1 MDKKNKKKTVIKRK
15 SDESGEGEKKQKI
28 MVNRKNVQE
37 EKEKVEVVNQV
48 VEVPVEQGQQIVHTG
63 QLVEGNFEQP
73 VFVNMKGEP
82 VQLGPNTVILYEQ
95 SGNPS
100 NFAFGGM
107 WTMDSS
113 GRIVMAETI
122 YDVKGEPE
130 EEGANFV
137 QSNTEVTTLVA
148 TGTGAVRWLNQKYDF
163 VVRKLQL
170 NYDAGVKL
178 LHSPTGCIQCVYL
191 TTPSMQLA
199 FNAVPQFLCIETGIS
214 TLIGED
220 LTWLL
225 DTFKSCNPA
234 WRQVRCVVCDP
245 TKCQQAARAAARLCS
260 AAGHTT
266 QPTTHTTQPTTQP
279 ALSPHGELAARCKTY
294 ALALLRGDHTL
305 TQLQVLKRSI
315 IGTGAGTL
323 RLWEL
328 LSRPNG
334 AIAKLDSW
342 LEADNYT
349 NILHKNTYVPSIKLE
364 RLVTKFQNLV
374 RNPLQLDEFVS
385 IFFNVANQLEND
397 RRTFALS
404 RLRVSTSLHHLY
416 SSPGCLIPDR
426 LILHILQR
434 GQPARERQ
442 ADLRAQ
448 QATARERQADLRAQQ
463 ATGEYQLTPSLLFPW
478 VSYTRPFSS
487 IFFNVA
493 NQLENDRRTFA
504 LSRLRFVSIFF
515 NVANQLENDR
525 RTFALSRLRV
535 STMLHHLY
543 SSPGCLI
550 PDRLILHILQRGQ
563 PARERQKDLRAQQ
576 ATARER
582 QADLRAQQ
590 ATGEYHVTP
599 NLYFL
604 PVVSYTRL
612 TVFGPPSSLQRWQT
626 QLEND
631 RRTFALSQLQGEYLR
646 YTHTLLFSWDTETL
660 KQSPTDTITQYA
672 YNLMS
677 HQTKKHSSAAI
688 CKYGTSTQECSCLFS
703 KVFRLPCRHI
713 LMLTTE
719 LKVKTHIPFE
729 PRWTVQHCLFGC
741 ENLNSATTNNT
752 GAGSF
757 LEQVVVEA
765 EDAPRQTMQQSAV
778 HQVGGVRQQQ
788 YVLATAGQPAT
799 PVSQVIFCGGGVG
812 GVSGVSNVGGGAPV
826 ITSVLS
832 AGGAVLTPHHS
843 LHH

>member
-1 MDKKNKKKTVIKRK
+1 MDKKSKKKTVIKRK
-15 SDESGEGEKKQKI
+15 SDEPTESEKKQKI
-28 MVNRKNVQE
+28 MVNRKNE

-63 QLVEGNFEQP
+63 QLVEGNFEQS

-107 WTMDSS
+107 WTVDPS

-130 EEGANFV
+130 EENANFV
-137 QSNTEVTTLVA
+137 QSNTEVSTQQVEEQQSTYQQFEISSGAQVEGQQEYEVAIIENPPAETTESTESQIVTTEEQLVA
-148 TGTGAVRWLNQKYDF
+148 VGTGAVRWLNQKCDF

-178 LHSPTGCIQCVYL
+178 LHSQSGCIQCVYL
-191 TTPSMQLA
+191 TTSNMQLA
-199 FNAVPQFLCIETGIS
+199 FNAVPQFLCIETGIEFNSTIPTVGGTGTPAIKHNVTLFLAEDGNGKSVIVSAGIS
-214 TLIGED
+214 TLIGDD

-225 DTFKSCNPA
+225 ETFKSCNPA

-245 TKCQQAARAAARLCS
+245 TKSQQAVRGAFPSAHVTCSVWQAARAAARLCVEV
-260 AAGHTT
+260 ARAHDAVL
-266 QPTTHTTQPTTQP
+266 P
-279 ALSPHGELAARCKTY
+279 ADDVAARVKTY
-294 ALALLRGDHTL
+294 ALALLRGDHAAP
-305 TQLQVLKRSI
+305 QLQALKRGI

-328 LSRPNG
+328 MTRPNG
-334 AIAKLDSW
+334 VMAKLDTW

-349 NILHKNTYVPSIKLE
+349 NILHKGLE
-364 RLVTKFQNLV
+364 RLVTKFQSLV
-374 RNPLQLDEFVS
+374 RDHVQSDEFVS
-385 IFFNVANQLEND
+385 LFFNVANQLENE

-404 RLRVSTSLHHLY
+404 RLRET
-416 SSPGCLIPDR
+416 
-426 LILHILQR
+426 
-434 GQPARERQ
+434 
-442 ADLRAQ
+442 
-448 QATARERQADLRAQQ
+448 
-463 ATGEYQLTPSLLFPW
+463 
-478 VSYTRPFSS
+478 
-487 IFFNVA
+487 
-493 NQLENDRRTFA
+493 EN
-504 LSRLRFVSIFF
+504 
-515 NVANQLENDR
+515 
-525 RTFALSRLRV
+525 
-535 STMLHHLY
+535 
-543 SSPGCLI
+543 
-550 PDRLILHILQRGQ
+550 
-563 PARERQKDLRAQQ
+563 
-576 ATARER
+576 
-582 QADLRAQQ
+582 
-590 ATGEYHVTP
+590 
-599 NLYFL
+599 
-604 PVVSYTRL
+604 
-612 TVFGPPSSLQRWQT
+612 
-626 QLEND
+626 
-631 RRTFALSQLQGEYLR
+631 
-646 YTHTLLFSWDTETL
+646 L

-677 HQTKKHSSAAI
+677 HQTKLAQKCLDDRAGRKHSSAAI

-741 ENLNSATTNNT
+741 ETVTSNSTTSTTSGNT
-752 GAGSF
+752 F
-757 LEQVVVEA
+757 MEQVVVET
-765 EDAPRQTMQQSAV
+765 EDQHRQTIQQQPQQI

-788 YVLATAGQPAT
+788 YVLATPGQPAT

-812 GVSGVSNVGGGAPV
+812 GVGSVPAVSGGAPV
-826 ITSVLS
+826 LTSVLPP
-832 AGGAVLTPHHS
+832 GGAVLTPHHA

>member
-15 SDESGEGEKKQKI
+15 TEDSGESEKKSKI
-28 MVNRKNVQE
+28 MVNRKNE
-37 EKEKVEVVNQV
+37 EKKETVEVVNQV

-137 QSNTEVTTLVA
+137 QSNTEVTTQQVEEPQNTYQQFELSSGTAVDGQQEYEVAIIDNSPAEATETPEPQVVTNEDQLVA

-178 LHSPTGCIQCVYL
+178 LHSQSGCIQCVYL

-199 FNAVPQFLCIETGIS
+199 FNAVPQFLCIETGIEFNSSIPTVGGTGTPLLKHNVTLFLAEDGNGKSVIVSAGIS

-225 DTFKSCNPA
+225 ETFKSCNPA

-245 TKCQQAARAAARLCS
+245 TKCQQAVRSAFPSAHVTCSVWQASVASARLCVES
-260 AAGHTT
+260 ARRDDAL
-266 QPTTHTTQPTTQP
+266 
-279 ALSPHGELAARCKTY
+279 LSPPDVAAHCKTY
-294 ALALLRGDHTL
+294 ALALLRGEHTQQ
-305 TQLQVLKRSI
+305 QLQVLKRGI

-323 RLWEL
+323 RLWDA
-328 LSRPNG
+328 LSRPQG
-334 AIAKLDSW
+334 PLAKLDAW

-349 NILHKNTYVPSIKLE
+349 NILHKGLE
-364 RLVTKFQNLV
+364 RLVTKFQNMI
-374 RNPLQLDEFVS
+374 RNEVQLDEFVS
-385 IFFNVANQLEND
+385 IFFTVANQLENE

-404 RLRVSTSLHHLY
+404 RLR
-416 SSPGCLIPDR
+416 
-426 LILHILQR
+426 
-434 GQPARERQ
+434 
-442 ADLRAQ
+442 
-448 QATARERQADLRAQQ
+448 
-463 ATGEYQLTPSLLFPW
+463 
-478 VSYTRPFSS
+478 
-487 IFFNVA
+487 
-493 NQLENDRRTFA
+493 
-504 LSRLRFVSIFF
+504 
-515 NVANQLENDR
+515 
-525 RTFALSRLRV
+525 
-535 STMLHHLY
+535 
-543 SSPGCLI
+543 
-550 PDRLILHILQRGQ
+550 
-563 PARERQKDLRAQQ
+563 
-576 ATARER
+576 
-582 QADLRAQQ
+582 
-590 ATGEYHVTP
+590 
-599 NLYFL
+599 
-604 PVVSYTRL
+604 
-612 TVFGPPSSLQRWQT
+612 
-626 QLEND
+626 
-631 RRTFALSQLQGEYLR
+631 
-646 YTHTLLFSWDTETL
+646 DTENL

-677 HQTKKHSSAAI
+677 HQTKLAQKCLDDRAGRKHSSAAI
-688 CKYGTSTQECSCLFS
+688 SKYGTSTQECSCLFS

-741 ENLNSATTNNT
+741 ENLNSTTTNS
-752 GAGSF
+752 AGGTSF
-757 LEQVVVEA
+757 MEQVVVES
-765 EDAPRQTMQQSAV
+765 EEQHRQSIQQPQQV

-788 YVLATAGQPAT
+788 YVLATPGQPAT
-799 PVSQVIFCGGGVG
+799 PVSQVIFMGGGVG
-812 GVSGVSNVGGGAPV
+812 GVAGTAPV
-826 ITSVLS
+826 LTSVLPP
-832 AGGAVLTPHHS
+832 GGAVLTPHHA

>member
-15 SDESGEGEKKQKI
+15 SDEAGDSEKKQKI
-28 MVNRKNVQE
+28 MVNRKAE

-130 EEGANFV
+130 EESGNFV
-137 QSNTEVTTLVA
+137 QNNTEVPAQQVEEQQNTYQQFELSSGSQVDGTQEYEVAIIENPPAETTESRPQQEGQHEYEVAIIENPPAETTDNPDPQVVTTEEQLIA

-178 LHSPTGCIQCVYL
+178 LHSQSGCIQCVYL

-199 FNAVPQFLCIETGIS
+199 FNAVPQFLCIETGIEFNSTIPTVGGTGTPAVKHNVTLFLAEDGNGKSVIVSAGIS

-225 DTFKSCNPA
+225 ETFKSCNPA

-245 TKCQQAARAAARLCS
+245 TKSQQAVRAAFPSAHVSCSVWQAAAAAGRAVAAALRRDEAAPALHDVPARA
-260 AAGHTT
+260 
-266 QPTTHTTQPTTQP
+266 
-279 ALSPHGELAARCKTY
+279 KTY
-294 ALALLRGDHTL
+294 ALALLRGDHTPA
-305 TQLQVLKRSI
+305 QLQALKRNI

-323 RLWEL
+323 RLWEII
-328 LSRPNG
+328 SRPNG
-334 AIAKLDSW
+334 AIQKLDSW

-349 NILHKNTYVPSIKLE
+349 NILHKGLE
-364 RLVTKFQNLV
+364 RLVTKFQQLV
-374 RNPLQLDEFVS
+374 RHQLQPDDFVS
-385 IFFNVANQLEND
+385 VFFNVANQLENE

-404 RLRVSTSLHHLY
+404 RLR
-416 SSPGCLIPDR
+416 
-426 LILHILQR
+426 
-434 GQPARERQ
+434 
-442 ADLRAQ
+442 
-448 QATARERQADLRAQQ
+448 
-463 ATGEYQLTPSLLFPW
+463 
-478 VSYTRPFSS
+478 
-487 IFFNVA
+487 
-493 NQLENDRRTFA
+493 
-504 LSRLRFVSIFF
+504 
-515 NVANQLENDR
+515 
-525 RTFALSRLRV
+525 
-535 STMLHHLY
+535 
-543 SSPGCLI
+543 
-550 PDRLILHILQRGQ
+550 
-563 PARERQKDLRAQQ
+563 
-576 ATARER
+576 
-582 QADLRAQQ
+582 
-590 ATGEYHVTP
+590 
-599 NLYFL
+599 
-604 PVVSYTRL
+604 
-612 TVFGPPSSLQRWQT
+612 
-626 QLEND
+626 
-631 RRTFALSQLQGEYLR
+631 
-646 YTHTLLFSWDTETL
+646 DTETL

-677 HQTKKHSSAAI
+677 HQTKLAQKCLDDRAGRKHSSAAI

-741 ENLNSATTNNT
+741 DSPQTTTTTNNT
-752 GAGSF
+752 GGSF
-757 LEQVVVEA
+757 MEQVVVESD
-765 EDAPRQTMQQSAV
+765 EQHRQAIQQPQQI

-788 YVLATAGQPAT
+788 YVLTTPGQPAT
-799 PVSQVIFCGGGVG
+799 PVSQVIFCGGAGPG
-812 GVSGVSNVGGGAPV
+812 SPV
-826 ITSVLS
+826 LTSVLPP
-832 AGGAVLTPHHS
+832 AAAVLAPHHA
-843 LHH
+843 LH

>member
-15 SDESGEGEKKQKI
+15 TEDSGESEKKSKI
-28 MVNRKNVQE
+28 MVNRKNE
-37 EKEKVEVVNQV
+37 EKKETVEVVNQV

-137 QSNTEVTTLVA
+137 QSNTEVTTQQVEEPQNTYQQFELSSGTAVDGQQEYEVAIIDNSPAEATETPEPQVVTNEDQLVA

-178 LHSPTGCIQCVYL
+178 LHSQSGCIQCVYL

-199 FNAVPQFLCIETGIS
+199 FNAVPQFLCIETGIEFNSSIPTVGGTGTPLLKHNVTLFLAEDGNGKSVIVSAGIS

-225 DTFKSCNPA
+225 ETFKSCNPA

-245 TKCQQAARAAARLCS
+245 TKCQQAVRSAFPSAHVTCSVWQASVASARLCVES
-260 AAGHTT
+260 ARRDDAL
-266 QPTTHTTQPTTQP
+266 
-279 ALSPHGELAARCKTY
+279 LSPPDVAAHCKTY
-294 ALALLRGDHTL
+294 ALALLRGEHTQQ
-305 TQLQVLKRSI
+305 QLQVLKRGI

-323 RLWEL
+323 RLWDA
-328 LSRPNG
+328 LSRPQG
-334 AIAKLDSW
+334 PLAKLDAW

-349 NILHKNTYVPSIKLE
+349 NILHKGLE
-364 RLVTKFQNLV
+364 RLVTKFQNMI
-374 RNPLQLDEFVS
+374 RNEVQLDEFVS
-385 IFFNVANQLEND
+385 IFFTVANQLENE

-404 RLRVSTSLHHLY
+404 RLR
-416 SSPGCLIPDR
+416 
-426 LILHILQR
+426 
-434 GQPARERQ
+434 
-442 ADLRAQ
+442 
-448 QATARERQADLRAQQ
+448 
-463 ATGEYQLTPSLLFPW
+463 
-478 VSYTRPFSS
+478 
-487 IFFNVA
+487 
-493 NQLENDRRTFA
+493 
-504 LSRLRFVSIFF
+504 
-515 NVANQLENDR
+515 
-525 RTFALSRLRV
+525 
-535 STMLHHLY
+535 
-543 SSPGCLI
+543 
-550 PDRLILHILQRGQ
+550 
-563 PARERQKDLRAQQ
+563 
-576 ATARER
+576 
-582 QADLRAQQ
+582 
-590 ATGEYHVTP
+590 
-599 NLYFL
+599 
-604 PVVSYTRL
+604 
-612 TVFGPPSSLQRWQT
+612 
-626 QLEND
+626 
-631 RRTFALSQLQGEYLR
+631 
-646 YTHTLLFSWDTETL
+646 DTENL

-677 HQTKKHSSAAI
+677 HQTKLAQKCLDDRAGRKHSSAAI
-688 CKYGTSTQECSCLFS
+688 SKYGTSTQECSCLFS

-741 ENLNSATTNNT
+741 ENLNSTTTNS
-752 GAGSF
+752 AGGTSF
-757 LEQVVVEA
+757 MEQVVVES
-765 EDAPRQTMQQSAV
+765 EEQHRQSIQQPQQV
-778 HQVGGVRQQQ
+778 HQ
-788 YVLATAGQPAT
+788 A
-799 PVSQVIFCGGGVG
+799 
-812 GVSGVSNVGGGAPV
+812 VSGNS
-826 ITSVLS
+826 SMC
-832 AGGAVLTPHHS
+832 
-843 LHH
+843 

>member
-15 SDESGEGEKKQKI
+15 TEDSGESEKKSKI
-28 MVNRKNVQE
+28 MVNRKNE
-37 EKEKVEVVNQV
+37 EKKETVEVVNQV

-137 QSNTEVTTLVA
+137 QSNTEVTTQQVEEPQNTYQQFELSSGTPVDGQQEYEVAIIDNSPAEATETPEPQVVTNEDQLIA

-178 LHSPTGCIQCVYL
+178 LHSQSGCIQCVYL

-199 FNAVPQFLCIETGIS
+199 FNAVPQFLCIETGIEFNSSIPTVGGTGTPLLKHNVTLFLAEDGNGKSVIVSAGIS

-225 DTFKSCNPA
+225 ETFKSCNPA

-245 TKCQQAARAAARLCS
+245 TKCQQAVRSAFPSAHVTCSVWQASVASARLCVE
-260 AAGHTT
+260 AARRDD
-266 QPTTHTTQPTTQP
+266 
-279 ALSPHGELAARCKTY
+279 ALLSPPDVAAHCKTY
-294 ALALLRGDHTL
+294 ALALLRGEHTQQ
-305 TQLQVLKRSI
+305 QLQVLKRGI

-323 RLWEL
+323 RLWDA
-328 LSRPNG
+328 LSRPQG
-334 AIAKLDSW
+334 PLAKLDAW

-349 NILHKNTYVPSIKLE
+349 NILHKGLE
-364 RLVTKFQNLV
+364 RLVTKFQNMI
-374 RNPLQLDEFVS
+374 RNEVQLDEFVS
-385 IFFNVANQLEND
+385 IFFTVANQLENE

-404 RLRVSTSLHHLY
+404 RLR
-416 SSPGCLIPDR
+416 
-426 LILHILQR
+426 
-434 GQPARERQ
+434 
-442 ADLRAQ
+442 
-448 QATARERQADLRAQQ
+448 
-463 ATGEYQLTPSLLFPW
+463 
-478 VSYTRPFSS
+478 
-487 IFFNVA
+487 
-493 NQLENDRRTFA
+493 
-504 LSRLRFVSIFF
+504 
-515 NVANQLENDR
+515 
-525 RTFALSRLRV
+525 
-535 STMLHHLY
+535 
-543 SSPGCLI
+543 
-550 PDRLILHILQRGQ
+550 
-563 PARERQKDLRAQQ
+563 
-576 ATARER
+576 
-582 QADLRAQQ
+582 
-590 ATGEYHVTP
+590 
-599 NLYFL
+599 
-604 PVVSYTRL
+604 
-612 TVFGPPSSLQRWQT
+612 
-626 QLEND
+626 
-631 RRTFALSQLQGEYLR
+631 
-646 YTHTLLFSWDTETL
+646 DTENL

-677 HQTKKHSSAAI
+677 HQTKLAQKCLDDRAGRKHSSAAI
-688 CKYGTSTQECSCLFS
+688 SKYGTSTQECSCLFS

-741 ENLNSATTNNT
+741 ENLNSTTTNS
-752 GAGSF
+752 AGGTSF
-757 LEQVVVEA
+757 MEQVVVES
-765 EDAPRQTMQQSAV
+765 DDQHRQSIQQPQQV
-778 HQVGGVRQQQ
+778 HQ
-788 YVLATAGQPAT
+788 A
-799 PVSQVIFCGGGVG
+799 
-812 GVSGVSNVGGGAPV
+812 VSGNS
-826 ITSVLS
+826 SMC
-832 AGGAVLTPHHS
+832 
-843 LHH
+843 